1 MYFRP
6 IVRYLCLP
14 LVSFVLGGSLIQCF
28 KDVTILCVDVLKFI
42 ADDEWPARTVA
53 CCSVVSLGHSLDD
66 TQVL

>member
-6 IVRYLCLP
+6 IVRYLSLP
-14 LVSFVLGGSLIQCF
+14 LVSFVLGGSLIQYF

-42 ADDEWPARTVA
+42 ADDECAARTVA
-53 CCSVVSLGHSLDD
+53 CCTVASLGHSLDD